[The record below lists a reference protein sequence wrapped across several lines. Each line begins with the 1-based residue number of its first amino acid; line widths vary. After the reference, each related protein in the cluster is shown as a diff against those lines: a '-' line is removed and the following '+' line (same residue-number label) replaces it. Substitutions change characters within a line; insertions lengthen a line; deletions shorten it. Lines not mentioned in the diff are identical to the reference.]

1 MDQQLTFADSEF
13 SNKRRQTRKEKFLG
27 RMDKLIPWTRLE
39 NVIEPH
45 YPKPGN
51 GRRPYPLSTMLRIQ
65 CMQQWYSLS
74 DEAMEDALYEIA
86 SMRLFAGLSLD
97 KAIPDHSTILKFRH
111 LLEHH
116 GLARQIFDE
125 VNQWLSEAGVLIK
138 EGSLIDA
145 TIIEAPSSTKNRSGE
160 RDPEMHQTKKALRAE
175 SPYRRG
181 CLHRYHAQLHH
192 YGSQ

>member
-1 MDQQLTFADSEF
+1 
-13 SNKRRQTRKEKFLG
+13 
-27 RMDKLIPWTRLE
+27 
-39 NVIEPH
+39 
-45 YPKPGN
+45 
-51 GRRPYPLSTMLRIQ
+51 
-65 CMQQWYSLS
+65 
-74 DEAMEDALYEIA
+74 MEDALYEIA

-111 LLEHH
+111 LLEQH